1 MKKISGAK
9 VAVDVLL
16 LAALVTSCGVMIK
29 GASEP
34 KAAEEVDAGAAVMTA
49 AIEDKRFGSPKPVE
63 YEYAVPVGDTS
74 FKSYMDWECIT
85 NTNSTQYK
93 LQQDCWTDDT
103 GLRRYGDDY
112 VVALGSYYAKYIGE
126 RFRVTLSTG
135 EDFPAVV
142 GDFKADC
149 HTDSLNRYTPMG
161 DGGKNVVEFVVDTQE
176 LDDTVRKMGDISYIE
191 GFEGNVERIEKV
203 YESED
208 RTEKDVAR

>member
-16 LAALVTSCGVMIK
+16 LAAFVTSCNVAVKWAGE
-29 GASEP
+29 ALNP
-34 KAAEEVDAGAAVMTA
+34 KPESVEAGAVVPETVT
-49 AIEDKRFGSPKPVE
+49 DSPKPVE
-63 YEYAVPVGDTS
+63 YAVPMGDTS

-135 EDFPAVV
+135 EEFPAVV

-176 LDDTVRKMGDISYIE
+176 LDDTARKMGDISYIE